1 MDIITAPTDCGNARK
16 GSRLAPAASRWK
28 KAKKSLW
35 YCHEG
40 GGGDIS
46 RSEGLVKVDDCVSS
60 FVMQTKHRCCVL
72 ILLMIIR
79 VTQLSAAPLLTSLL
93 LCNWSVTLRDTSATE
108 FTPTDL
114 SSLYSLLN
122 GCAQWHYATQDP
134 SWLLSKPF
142 QIQFILLFLI
152 WLMCKRYS
160 TSIPLS
166 LCSVVIHGAVLSFCG
181 GVNGSGF
188 SAPAEPIGTAEWN
201 YSWASSSLQ
210 TNPWAAMSALLTSH
224 AFCCVLLQ
232 HISLLNI

>member
-1 MDIITAPTDCGNARK
+1 METHGKVPDWHQQRVVGKRLKSPFGTVTK
-16 GSRLAPAASRWK
+16 GEEVTFPEVRALWK
-28 KAKKSLW
+28 WMIVSL
-35 YCHEG
+35 
-40 GGGDIS
+40 
-46 RSEGLVKVDDCVSS
+46 LSS
-60 FVMQTKHRCCVL
+60 CKQNRCCVL